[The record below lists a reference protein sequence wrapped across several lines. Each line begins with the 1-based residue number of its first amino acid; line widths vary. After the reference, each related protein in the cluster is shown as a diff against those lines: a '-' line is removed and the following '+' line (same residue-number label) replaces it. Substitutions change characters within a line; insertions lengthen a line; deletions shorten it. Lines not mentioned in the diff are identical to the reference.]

1 MIDTGIRRILA
12 PPPISDGE
20 VIGDVPN
27 ENGIGGEAVEGNGEM
42 RIVLATPSGSVFS
55 FITVTKVILLEKKW
69 SLRKNYLDL
78 YAAAKNTA
86 ALQIQKFYLLSLL
99 KKIALG
105 APSSPSAF
113 SW

>member
-1 MIDTGIRRILA
+1 
-12 PPPISDGE
+12 
-20 VIGDVPN
+20 
-27 ENGIGGEAVEGNGEM
+27 M

-86 ALQIQKFYLLSLL
+86 ATDPEILSLIAP
-99 KKIALG
+99 KKDLSG
-105 APSSPSAF
+105 GSVKS
-113 SW
+113 

>member
-1 MIDTGIRRILA
+1 
-12 PPPISDGE
+12 
-20 VIGDVPN
+20 
-27 ENGIGGEAVEGNGEM
+27 M